1 MSHLLQVPCQQLRVR
16 ATLLKTV
23 PSSRLT
29 KPKPFGGPRTCS
41 KPLSAKRTR
50 LDLRRRLRLKSLPLL
65 RKTPSL
71 EPSRTGNHWPLNSV
85 KNILDISSAH
95 EALNK
100 AACMG
105 LPDVAIVCCCIHS
118 GFFGRVFDELVHISL

>member
-100 AACMG
+100 AEWGCRMLLLFVVVFTQAF
-105 LPDVAIVCCCIHS
+105 LDVFSMNYTLS
-118 GFFGRVFDELVHISL
+118 GF